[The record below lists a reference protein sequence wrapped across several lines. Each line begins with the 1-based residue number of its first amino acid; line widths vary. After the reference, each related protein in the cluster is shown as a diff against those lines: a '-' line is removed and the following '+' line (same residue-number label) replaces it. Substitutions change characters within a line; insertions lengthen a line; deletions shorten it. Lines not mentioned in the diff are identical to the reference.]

1 MKQFEV
7 SMQLKKGAQSES
19 TVDTRWVLTG
29 EMVDGKKNWK
39 ARLVPTGYE
48 DPDFD
53 DRGGGRLS
61 VRQS

>member
-1 MKQFEV
+1 
-7 SMQLKKGAQSES
+7 MQLKKGAQSES